1 MEIKLERAD
10 IVIVA
15 SAHNPS
21 IVSPQWLREK
31 KLIVEDSKQFVHTP
45 DFSLFDSETFSLV
58 VDRERLQ
65 ITAKKQDRETL
76 KSLASVGSGYIN
88 LLTHV
93 PYRSLG
99 LNFVWL
105 AESTEGEVLP
115 KIEVSI
121 GFTNNLSS
129 ILTDHELIYGC
140 IIYARKD
147 PYLLKLIIE
156 PRGKNSLVYNFNY
169 HHGVERLDKDTILD
183 YIGNFMNLYE
193 KSKEIVE
200 KTCLLQEEKEND

>member
-1 MEIKLERAD
+1 MNDCRL
-10 IVIVA
+10 
-15 SAHNPS
+15 
-21 IVSPQWLREK
+21 LR
-31 KLIVEDSKQFVHTP
+31 
-45 DFSLFDSETFSLV
+45 
-58 VDRERLQ
+58 
-65 ITAKKQDRETL
+65 KKQDRETL

-88 LLTHV
+88 LLPHV

-105 AESTEGEVLP
+105 AESNEGEVLP
-115 KIEVSI
+115 KMDVSI
-121 GFTNNLSS
+121 GFINNLSP
-129 ILTDHELIYGC
+129 ILTDHELNYGC

-169 HHGVERLDKDTILD
+169 HHGVEGLDIDTVLEHIA
-183 YIGNFMNLYE
+183 NFMSLYE

>member
-1 MEIKLERAD
+1 MNDCRL
-10 IVIVA
+10 
-15 SAHNPS
+15 
-21 IVSPQWLREK
+21 LR
-31 KLIVEDSKQFVHTP
+31 
-45 DFSLFDSETFSLV
+45 
-58 VDRERLQ
+58 
-65 ITAKKQDRETL
+65 KKQDRETL

-88 LLTHV
+88 LLPHV

-105 AESTEGEVLP
+105 AESNEGEVLP
-115 KIEVSI
+115 KMDVSI
-121 GFTNNLSS
+121 GFINNLSS
-129 ILTDHELIYGC
+129 ILTDHELNYGC

-169 HHGVERLDKDTILD
+169 HHSVEGLDIDTVLEHIE
-183 YIGNFMNLYE
+183 NFMSLYE
-193 KSKEIVE
+193 KSKEIEE

>member
-1 MEIKLERAD
+1 MEIKLGRAD

-21 IVSPQWLREK
+21 IVSPQWLKEK
-31 KLIVEDSKQFVHTP
+31 KLIVEDPKQFVHTP

-88 LLTHV
+88 LLPHV

-105 AESTEGEVLP
+105 AESDEGDVLP
-115 KIEVSI
+115 KINISV
-121 GFTNNLSS
+121 GFINNLSS
-129 ILTDHELIYGC
+129 ILTDQELNYGC

-147 PYLLKLIIE
+147 PYLLKLTIE
-156 PRGKNSLVYNFNY
+156 PRGKNTLVYNFNY
-169 HHGVERLDKDTILD
+169 HHGVEGLNKDKILEHL
-183 YIGNFMNLYE
+183 GNFMSLYE